1 MLEAHDQRV
10 QMDERR
16 LEGWEQEKRRQ
27 GRMNKQ
33 RIWFAGI
40 LVFVVMVTTVFAL
53 GGRGSAEASA
63 EAGVVAA
70 PDIEVVRH
78 EAYQAFKA
86 EATSTPEATDIE
98 VLRHQAYQAFKANAV
113 DEAET
118 IDIEVLRH
126 RAYQAF
132 KAEAT
137 STPETTDIEIVRHR
151 AYQAFKAEATGVET
165 VDIEV
170 LRHQAY
176 QAFRDEAAARAE
188 ATRVPE
194 TVDIEI
200 LRHRYYT
207 YLKTVKDEALAQSDT
222 AIDKP

>member
-1 MLEAHDQRV
+1 MLEAQDGRV

-16 LEGWEQEKRRQ
+16 LEGWEQEKRRK

-33 RIWFAGI
+33 RIWFTGI
-40 LVFVVMVTTVFAL
+40 LVFVVMATTVFAL
-53 GGRGSAEASA
+53 GGRGSAEAPA

-86 EATSTPEATDIE
+86 EATRTPETTDIE

-118 IDIEVLRH
+118 ADIEV
-126 RAYQAF
+126 
-132 KAEAT
+132 
-137 STPETTDIEIVRHR
+137 VRHR
-151 AYQAFKAEATGVET
+151 AYQAFKAEATATET
-165 VDIEV
+165 VDIEAV
-170 LRHQAY
+170 RHRAY
-176 QAFRDEAAARAE
+176 QAFRAESAVRAQ
-188 ATRVPE
+188 ATPASE
-194 TVDIEI
+194 SVDIEI

-207 YLKTVKDEALAQSDT
+207 YLRTVKDEALARSDT